1 METERDKDLQKWLDR
16 RRIVKQ
22 CGLILLEDKESDL
35 SKSCCEYSCSLKEQ
49 KYCKNI
55 LLPIPLKVIYVKSSL
70 PGSASNIHKDILNAL
85 KRPSNTSNLRNLRER
100 VFNMFKLH
108 KVELLIVDC
117 AHLLKR
123 EAMVELIKIY
133 DDLNI
138 AVVISGN
145 YDLDKKLSRYKGY
158 RHIHNAFLRVHKYGS
173 LTIDKDRQST
183 PNRLPP
189 DPIP

>member
-100 VFNMFKLH
+100 VFN
-108 KVELLIVDC
+108 I
-117 AHLLKR
+117 
-123 EAMVELIKIY
+123 
-133 DDLNI
+133 I
-138 AVVISGN
+138 AWEVPRFITKYVAISVGM
-145 YDLDKKLSRYKGY
+145 
-158 RHIHNAFLRVHKYGS
+158 I
-173 LTIDKDRQST
+173 
-183 PNRLPP
+183 RL
-189 DPIP
+189 